1 PPVIAMGESS
11 NIDVTPSITGVLG
24 RIHVEHERAD
34 TAEAQVATLSA
45 SLAASQA
52 SLDAYSRSMQ
62 SAAKTATTNQT
73 KVTNALKANPD
84 WTSTAVPDDVWDS
97 LYGNR
102 PAAASR
108 QPASAVRGASAP
120 G

>member
-1 PPVIAMGESS
+1 
-11 NIDVTPSITGVLG
+11 VTILDKVLAYLLALAVLVG
-24 RIHVEHERAD
+24 LAGAVYIEHDRAD
-34 TAEAQVATLSA
+34 AAEAQVATLSA

-52 SLDAYSRSMQ
+52 SLDAYSKSMQ
-62 SAAKTATTNQT
+62 SAAKTASTNQT
-73 KVTNALKANPD
+73 KVTHALQANPD

-102 PAAASR
+102 TGKASG

-120 G
+120 D

>member
-1 PPVIAMGESS
+1 MPLADKVIAALLALVVFMG
-11 NIDVTPSITGVLG
+11 LG
-24 RIHVEHERAD
+24 AAVYIEHERAD

-52 SLDAYSRSMQ
+52 SLDAYTASVQ
-62 SAAKTATTNQT
+62 KAVKTASTNQT

-84 WTSTAVPDDVWDS
+84 WADTAVPDDVWDS

-102 PAAASR
+102 PSAASR
-108 QPASAVRGASAP
+108 QPASEVRGASAP